1 MENSVQKMSL
11 SCKIQIVFLLG
22 SGAVIP
28 EEMLWEDMIVS
39 SNDSI
44 VEELLI
50 IVIITT
56 AVNAYSKGKCKK

>member
-1 MENSVQKMSL
+1 MSL
-11 SCKIQIVFLLG
+11 SCKIQVVFLLG
-22 SGAVIP
+22 SGSLIP
-28 EEMLWEDMIVS
+28 KEMLWEDMIVS

-56 AVNAYSKGKCKK
+56 VVNAYSKSKVK